1 MLKVA
6 ADILA
11 ELVVPERPVRLRHSC
26 LRTGRLLHELA
37 PVPGPTVTM
46 PETSADLNQRPI
58 LLEHDVGMSHD
69 LLVTDPKAES
79 LREQP
84 FPDNNLRE
92 RVARTDRGH
101 DFRAFFWRKLVH
113 LP

>member
-1 MLKVA
+1 MFPVPLYIRIKLRSPKL
-6 ADILA
+6 DIGCGH
-11 ELVVPERPVRLRHSC
+11 RRLR
-26 LRTGRLLHELA
+26 A
-37 PVPGPTVTM
+37 IVTM
-46 PETSADLNQRPI
+46 PETSADLDQRPVF
-58 LLEHDVGMSHD
+58 LEHDIGMSHD

-84 FPDNNLRE
+84 FPDDNLRE